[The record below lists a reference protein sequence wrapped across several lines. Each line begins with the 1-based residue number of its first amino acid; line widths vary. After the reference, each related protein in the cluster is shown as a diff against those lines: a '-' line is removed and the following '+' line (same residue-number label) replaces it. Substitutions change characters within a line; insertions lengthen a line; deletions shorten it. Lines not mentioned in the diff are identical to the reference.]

1 MLKMTAMYFN
11 IRKLRKNK
19 NLTQQ
24 DIADVLKVPQSS
36 VSAMEIGKTN
46 VSEKYIEILENT
58 YNIKK
63 EDYMEEDRRSFVYL
77 RNARGNQ
84 VGEMENSSFQYDDCK
99 PNKEVQQI
107 LVGLNDKAAL
117 RIEKLEND
125 IDEIRKENKKLIDE
139 NTKLKILL
147 AKNNIDFGD

>member
-1 MLKMTAMYFN
+1 MVAMYFN

-19 NLTQQ
+19 HLTQQ

-84 VGEMENSSFQYDDCK
+84 VGEMDNSSFKYDDCK
-99 PNKEVQQI
+99 PNKEVQHF

-117 RIEKLEND
+117 RIEKLEKD

>member
-1 MLKMTAMYFN
+1 MVAMYFN

-107 LVGLNDKAAL
+107 LVGLNDKAEL
-117 RIEKLEND
+117 RIEKLEKD
-125 IDEIRKENKKLIDE
+125 LDELRKENKKLIDE

-147 AKNNIDFGD
+147 AKNSIEFDI